1 MKTIIVAILISSSLG
16 CAPAGPT
23 AKAYSRPEIG
33 MSHTDFDVLCKP
45 TTETADLVSV
55 AGTSTTLTLVATP
68 ERQANGCSGTFQ
80 FRDKKLESIQ
90 KR

>member
-1 MKTIIVAILISSSLG
+1 MKRFILVSLFLSTLG
-16 CAPAGPT
+16 CAPAPPA
-23 AKAYSRPEIG
+23 AKTYSRPEVG

-45 TTETADLVSV
+45 TTQSSDLVSV
-55 AGTSTTLTLVATP
+55 SGPSTTLTLVSTP
-68 ERQANGCSGTFQ
+68 ERDSNGCSGIFQ